1 MSFMQE
7 DHQFEDSL
15 GNIEQPYLERK
26 MNWKRK
32 VKHSE
37 EESIQN
43 TVCLEKKYNNQTKQT
58 PTKLT

>member
-7 DHQFEDSL
+7 DREFEDSL
-15 GNIEQPYLERK
+15 GYIEQSYLERK
-26 MNWKRK
+26 SNRKRK

-37 EESIQN
+37 EAHIQDH
-43 TVCLEKKYNNQTKQT
+43 VCLGKKYNNQTKQT